1 MPKLRAVPIGLRAC
15 ERAILKKRAGGHKTA
30 HRDRLRAR
38 VILLAARD
46 RPNAQI
52 AARLGITE
60 DTVRKWRGRFAER
73 GPGGLAGLP
82 RSGRRRRITA
92 LERAEVCALTCQ
104 LPAVTGVP
112 LARWTGPELVTE
124 LTGRGLVGGISV
136 SSVRRILAEH
146 PVKPWQYQSWIF
158 TRDPAFAARA
168 QVVLD
173 LYERFF
179 DGQALGDDEHVISID
194 AKPSIQARRR
204 CHRPAPPGPG
214 RTMRVEHEYERKGAL
229 ALLAG
234 LDVRTGRVAG
244 TCPKTTGIAP
254 FMALAGQIMSQQ
266 PYKNARRV
274 FVVAGNGSDHRGQAA
289 IKRLAKAYPN
299 CVMVHTPV
307 HASWL
312 NQIEVFFSIIQNRSY
327 RPTTS
332 GTWPSSSRPCSP
344 S

>member
-1 MPKLRAVPIGLRAC
+1 
-15 ERAILKKRAGGHKTA
+15 
-30 HRDRLRAR
+30 
-38 VILLAARD
+38 
-46 RPNAQI
+46 
-52 AARLGITE
+52 
-60 DTVRKWRGRFAER
+60 
-73 GPGGLAGLP
+73 
-82 RSGRRRRITA
+82 
-92 LERAEVCALTCQ
+92 
-104 LPAVTGVP
+104 
-112 LARWTGPELVTE
+112 
-124 LTGRGLVGGISV
+124 V

-158 TRDPAFAARA
+158 MRDPAFAARA

-179 DGQALGDDEHVISID
+179 DGQALGDDEYVISID

-204 CHRPAPPGPG
+204 CHRAAPPGPG

-244 TCPKTTGIAP
+244 TCPKTTGIVP

-274 FVVAGNGSDHRGQAA
+274 FVVVDNGSDHRGQAA
-289 IKRLAKAYPN
+289 VKRLAKAYPN

-312 NQIEVFFSIIQNRSY
+312 NQIEVFFSIIQKKVVSPNDFRNLAELEQTLLAFIDRY
-327 RPTTS
+327 NTTARPFNWKFTAADLTRLLARIKAHEDAAQEPAS
-332 GTWPSSSRPCSP
+332 LPTAA
-344 S
+344 